1 MDEEVRVIPIDL
13 ENGKY
18 IIEIPADSNV
28 DPVDVALGLDKWI
41 EGDAGFMILS
51 PGLKLTR
58 VDKDDLQEET

>member
-1 MDEEVRVIPIDL
+1 MDDEVRVIPIDL

-28 DPVDVALGLDKWI
+28 DPVDVAHALDKWI

-58 VDKDDLQEET
+58 IDADDIQEKT